1 METIDSMLCNYIV
14 EFFVA
19 LINVVSVL
27 MLIGAIIPW
36 LIAPFA
42 ACLIFYFYVGRLFMN
57 SGLQYR
63 RLESINRSP
72 MFTHFTEVGY

>member
-1 METIDSMLCNYIV
+1 METIDSILCNYIV

-27 MLIGAIIPW
+27 VFIAAIIPW
-36 LIAPFA
+36 LIVPFA
-42 ACLIFYFYVGRLFMN
+42 ACLIYYFYVGRLFMN

-72 MFTHFTEVGY
+72 IFTHFTEVRH